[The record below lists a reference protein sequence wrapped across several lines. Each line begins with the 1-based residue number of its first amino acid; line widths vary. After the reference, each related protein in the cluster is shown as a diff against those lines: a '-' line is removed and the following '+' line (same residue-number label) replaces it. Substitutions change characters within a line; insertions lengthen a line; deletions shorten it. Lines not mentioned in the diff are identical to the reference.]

1 MQSSFFFPDS
11 LSSED
16 VLRWQKDG
24 AAVVVVVVVAVVA
37 VVQATF
43 RIEIM
48 GSNSRTSCLNAF
60 QRCIV

>member
-24 AAVVVVVVVAVVA
+24 AAVVVVVAVVA

>member
-1 MQSSFFFPDS
+1 MQSAIFFSDS

-24 AAVVVVVVVAVVA
+24 AAAVVVVVVV

-43 RIEIM
+43 LIEIM